1 MEISKTFHSQTKK
14 NPHLQ
19 KHLIAIWNNEENAS
33 FSEDD
38 VLRIFSKLKIHH
50 NLLKNRKIHATDF
63 TSFEKLEDT
72 IEDVIKDNKVSKLYK
87 SLFSNKYKHL
97 TEIKTLD
104 ILRELVDN
112 DIEKSKISA
121 YLVKMA
127 AFKHYNE
134 VNNALLKCL
143 HESTETGINVIL
155 KKVKDQKLNVDV
167 TLCSHKEKL
176 LILKINDYKAS
187 KTLGS
192 SNWCISYSP
201 VYFKQYTLGK
211 HNRGSKRTPA
221 NQFFVFDFNYDPS
234 HPHSLIGITVN
245 DKRFIFAADKRD
257 RSIGSNTHID
267 TVMELNK
274 AKYYT
279 NYHYLTYLQHSLQG
293 EDFKAFEFFK
303 AYIQSLDMKTFET
316 RDLLKISQIM
326 DTKFKTKSLKRQSKR
341 FLSKLISQQHCTGT
355 ASPEIIALLDEKN
368 PAFVKKM
375 KKGG

>member
-14 NPHLQ
+14 NPHIQ
-19 KHLIAIWNNEENAS
+19 KHFIDIWSREDNAS
-33 FSEDD
+33 FSEED

-63 TSFEKLEDT
+63 SSFEKLEDT
-72 IEDVIKDNKVSKLYK
+72 IEDIVKDNKVSKLYK

-104 ILRELVDN
+104 ALRELVDN
-112 DIEKSKISA
+112 GIEKSKIA
-121 YLVKMA
+121 PYLGKMA

-134 VNNALLKCL
+134 VNSSLLKCL
-143 HESTETGINVIL
+143 HENTETGINVIL
-155 KKVKDQKLNVDV
+155 KKIKTQKLNVDV
-167 TLCSHKEKL
+167 ALCSHENKL

-187 KTLGS
+187 NALGS

-201 VYFKQYTLGK
+201 NYFKHYTLAK
-211 HNRGSKRTPA
+211 QNRGSKRTPA
-221 NQFFVFDFNYDPS
+221 NQFFVFDFSYDPS
-234 HPHSLIGITVN
+234 HPHSLIGVTVN

-257 RSIGSNTHID
+257 RSIGSNMHID
-267 TVMELNK
+267 AVMELNK

-293 EDFKAFEFFK
+293 EDHKAFEFFK
-303 AYIQSLDMKTFET
+303 AYIQSLDTKSFET

-326 DTKFKTKSLKRQSKR
+326 DNKFRTKSLKRQSKR
-341 FLSKLISQQHCTGT
+341 FLSKLISQQYNNGNV
-355 ASPEIIALLDEKN
+355 SSEIIALLGEKN

>member
-1 MEISKTFHSQTKK
+1 MEISKTFNSQTKK
-14 NPHLQ
+14 NPHIQ
-19 KHLIAIWNNEENAS
+19 KHFIDIWNREDNAS
-33 FSEDD
+33 FSEED

-63 TSFEKLEDT
+63 SSFEKLEDT
-72 IEDVIKDNKVSKLYK
+72 IEDIVKDNKVSKLYK

-97 TEIKTLD
+97 TDIKTLD
-104 ILRELVDN
+104 ALRELVDN
-112 DIEKSKISA
+112 GIEKSKIA
-121 YLVKMA
+121 PYLGKMA

-134 VNNALLKCL
+134 VNSSLLKCL

-155 KKVKDQKLNVDV
+155 KKVKEQKLNVDV
-167 TLCSHKEKL
+167 ALCSHKEKL

-187 KTLGS
+187 KALGS

-245 DKRFIFAADKRD
+245 DKKFIFAADKRD
-257 RSIGSNTHID
+257 RSISFNLHID

-274 AKYYT
+274 EKYYT
-279 NYHYLTYLQHSLQG
+279 NHHYLTYLQHSLQG
-293 EDFKAFEFFK
+293 QDYKAFEFFK
-303 AYIQSLDMKTFET
+303 SYVESLDTKDFET
-316 RDLLKISQIM
+316 RDFLKISQIM
-326 DTKFKTKSLKRQSKR
+326 DSKFKTKSLKRQSKR
-341 FLSKLISQQHCTGT
+341 FLSKLISRQKKQGNV
-355 ASPEIIALLDEKN
+355 SSEVIDLISEKN
-368 PAFVKKM
+368 PAMAKKM
-375 KKGG
+375 KQGG